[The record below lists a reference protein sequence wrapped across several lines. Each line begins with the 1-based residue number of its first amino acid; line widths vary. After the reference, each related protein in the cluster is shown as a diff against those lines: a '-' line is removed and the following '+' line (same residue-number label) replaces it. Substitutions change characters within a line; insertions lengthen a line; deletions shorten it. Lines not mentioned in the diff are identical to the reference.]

1 MKALAHIQNPFR
13 SRPFFTAL
21 RAGLQ
26 KAIANK
32 GLISAHLDELKNPD
46 LVSQV
51 ADVLL
56 TYRRRRRSLCKRRF
70 MGRLNVPL
78 RLDRTV
84 TNAGNI
90 LCNIFE
96 NRGETGE
103 HSVIVEGGFEVG
115 ENASPGEWENA
126 EETLIKRPCKR
137 LRVSAREA
145 NCYPFRQAVSKT

>member
-1 MKALAHIQNPFR
+1 MKALAHIRNPFR
-13 SRPFFTAL
+13 SRRFFTAL

-26 KAIANK
+26 KAITNK
-32 GLISAHLDELKNPD
+32 GLISAHLGEVKNPD

-51 ADVLL
+51 AEVLL

-70 MGRLNVPL
+70 KGRLTVPL
-78 RLDRTV
+78 RLDRIT

-90 LCNIFE
+90 LCD

-103 HSVIVEGGFEVG
+103 HSVIAGGSFEVG
-115 ENASPGEWENA
+115 ENASPEEWENA
-126 EETLIKRPCKR
+126 EKTLTKGLYKR

-145 NCYPFRQAVSKT
+145 NYYPFRQAVSKT

>member
-51 ADVLL
+51 ADFLL

-70 MGRLNVPL
+70 KGRLTVPL
-78 RLDRTV
+78 RLDRIT

-90 LCNIFE
+90 LCDIFD

-103 HSVIVEGGFEVG
+103 HGVIAGGSFEVG
-115 ENASPGEWENA
+115 ENASPEEWENA
-126 EETLIKRPCKR
+126 EETLIKRPYKR
-137 LRVSAREA
+137 LRFPEKEA
-145 NCYPFRQAVSKT
+145 NCYPFRKAVSKT

>member
-13 SRPFFTAL
+13 SRRFFTAL

-51 ADVLL
+51 ADFLL
-56 TYRRRRRSLCKRRF
+56 TYRCRGRSLCKRRF
-70 MGRLNVPL
+70 KGRLNVPL
-78 RLDRTV
+78 RLDRTT

-90 LCNIFE
+90 LCDIFD

-103 HSVIVEGGFEVG
+103 HSVIAGGSFEVG

-126 EETLIKRPCKR
+126 EETLIKRPYKR
-137 LRVSAREA
+137 LRFPEKEA

>member
-1 MKALAHIQNPFR
+1 MKALAHIRNPFR
-13 SRPFFTAL
+13 SRRFFTAL

-26 KAIANK
+26 KAITNK
-32 GLISAHLDELKNPD
+32 GLISAHLGEVKNPD

-70 MGRLNVPL
+70 KGRLTVPL
-78 RLDRTV
+78 RLDRIT

-90 LCNIFE
+90 LCD

-103 HSVIVEGGFEVG
+103 HSVIAGGSFEVG
-115 ENASPGEWENA
+115 ENASPEEWENA
-126 EETLIKRPCKR
+126 EETLTKGLYKR

-145 NCYPFRQAVSKT
+145 NYYPFRQAVSKT

>member
-1 MKALAHIQNPFR
+1 MKALAHIRNPFR
-13 SRPFFTAL
+13 SRRFFTAL

-51 ADVLL
+51 ADFLL
-56 TYRRRRRSLCKRRF
+56 TYRCRGRSLCKRRF
-70 MGRLNVPL
+70 KGRLNVPL
-78 RLDRTV
+78 RLDRTT

-90 LCNIFE
+90 LCDIFD

-103 HSVIVEGGFEVG
+103 HSVIVGGSFEVG

-126 EETLIKRPCKR
+126 EETLIKRPYKR
-137 LRVSAREA
+137 LRFPEKEA

>member
-1 MKALAHIQNPFR
+1 MKALAHIRNPFR
-13 SRPFFTAL
+13 SRRFFTAL

-32 GLISAHLDELKNPD
+32 VLISAHLGEVKNPG

-78 RLDRTV
+78 RLDRTA

-90 LCNIFE
+90 LCDIFD
-96 NRGETGE
+96 NRGETGG
-103 HSVIVEGGFEVG
+103 HSLIAGGCFEVG
-115 ENASPGEWENA
+115 ENASPEEWENA
-126 EETLIKRPCKR
+126 EETLIKRLYKR
-137 LRVSAREA
+137 LRFPEREA
-145 NCYPFRQAVSKT
+145 NYYPFRQTVSKT

>member
-1 MKALAHIQNPFR
+1 MKTLAHIQNPFR

-51 ADVLL
+51 ADFLL
-56 TYRRRRRSLCKRRF
+56 TYRRRRRSLCKRRLK
-70 MGRLNVPL
+70 GRLNVPL
-78 RLDRTV
+78 RLDRTT

-90 LCNIFE
+90 LCDIFD

-103 HSVIVEGGFEVG
+103 HGVIAGGSFEVG
-115 ENASPGEWENA
+115 ENASPEEWENA
-126 EETLIKRPCKR
+126 EETLTKGLYKR

-145 NCYPFRQAVSKT
+145 NYYPFRQAVSKT

>member
-1 MKALAHIQNPFR
+1 MKALAHIRNPFR
-13 SRPFFTAL
+13 SRRFFTAL

-32 GLISAHLDELKNPD
+32 GLISAHLGEVKNPG

-78 RLDRTV
+78 RLDRTA

-90 LCNIFE
+90 LCDIFD
-96 NRGETGE
+96 NRGETGG
-103 HSVIVEGGFEVG
+103 HSLIAGGCFEVG
-115 ENASPGEWENA
+115 ENAAPEEWENA
-126 EETLIKRPCKR
+126 EETLVKRLYKR
-137 LRVSAREA
+137 LRFPEREA
-145 NCYPFRQAVSKT
+145 NYYPFRQTVSKT

>member
-51 ADVLL
+51 ADFLL
-56 TYRRRRRSLCKRRF
+56 TYRCRGRSLCKRRF
-70 MGRLNVPL
+70 KGRLNVPL
-78 RLDRTV
+78 RLDRTT

-90 LCNIFE
+90 LCDIFD

-103 HSVIVEGGFEVG
+103 HSVIAGGSFEVG
-115 ENASPGEWENA
+115 ENASPEEWENA
-126 EETLIKRPCKR
+126 EETLIKRPYKR
-137 LRVSAREA
+137 LRFPEKEA